1 MGQVVVEPVGAAVGE
16 SQSDS
21 GSACNPEFLHKISSG
36 VMDRK
41 RFPEDDANNP
51 RAQQSSSSS
60 GVQPHM
66 QGGGA
71 ATAWRASGAGQPQR
85 ELTTTAPGS
94 RSPGWRCCSQPAG
107 WRVAEIGWGEVARRV
122 QRRTGATS
130 SPRCETWK
138 YSQTIGLPACI
149 WARAGSRA
157 PCSPAPS
164 CAGSPL
170 LRQAVSEQVRL
181 TL

>member
-1 MGQVVVEPVGAAVGE
+1 MGGWVAGWLSGWVGGSVDRRVGLCVGRLVGE
-16 SQSDS
+16 W
-21 GSACNPEFLHKISSG
+21 AARTVTAVAVATL
-36 VMDRK
+36 
-41 RFPEDDANNP
+41 
-51 RAQQSSSSS
+51 
-60 GVQPHM
+60 QPHM